1 MVEIEEKIDHPC
13 DEDIPLQSKESR
25 GECSTNGGKGSEDER
40 PGEEVEVTNILIDL
54 SEDKVPDGGWGWMI
68 VFGAFLVHAL
78 MGGFERSNGVFYL
91 QFKEKFNRSATETAW
106 LLSIFSTLRLA
117 MGPVASAL
125 CNKFSCRF
133 VVILGSAI
141 CTLGVLI
148 SAFMP
153 DLPYLYLTYG
163 VLGGVGRS
171 FTYTPSLIIVGYYFN
186 KKRGLAV
193 GLATSGVGIG
203 CFVFPPVVEIMFNHY
218 GFEGT
223 FLILTGVISNFFI
236 CGVLFRSL
244 ELHKKIMKQDRIKK
258 MRKECSTKGEPVE
271 NLLPVSMVTRQQ
283 NLLSSQSAA
292 KMSSSI
298 EITANYKIEASKTS
312 IFRRK
317 LSHVKTAIKGKDKP
331 KTEKEKKPLLELSLF
346 KNFGFTA
353 LCLQLFL
360 YTLAFNLTF
369 VFLPALAKE
378 KGISQLDGAWLLS
391 VLGIFDGIARVAMST
406 VLDLKRVKPY
416 RLIIYNGVMFGNAI
430 VSIMLP
436 SMTKFWHFAVMS
448 GLFGLLSGT
457 YISQKSVVVVDVL
470 GVESLSSSFGLL
482 LLFQGLSA
490 LIGPTVGGLF
500 KDMLGSYDMAFYFG
514 SIGIILGGL
523 VMGVGNVW
531 IYRQKRRQREADTQT
546 TDR

>member
-78 MGGFERSNGVFYL
+78 
-91 QFKEKFNRSATETAW
+91 
-106 LLSIFSTLRLA
+106 

-223 FLILTGVISNFFI
+223 LLILSGVISNFFI
-236 CGVLFRSL
+236 CGVLF
-244 ELHKKIMKQDRIKK
+244 RIKK

-292 KMSSSI
+292 KMSSAI